1 MEKVW
6 EIHGLTEDEYN
17 LIKERLGREPTK
29 VEAGLLGALWSE
41 HCSYKSSKKHLR
53 KLPTSAPWVV
63 QGPGENAGVIEID
76 DKVWVAFK
84 IESHNHPSYIEPFHG
99 AATGVGGIIRDILS
113 MGARPVALLDSLRF
127 GEPENP
133 ETKSLLRGV
142 VSGIGSYGN
151 SIGVPTV
158 GGETIFEE
166 PYVTNPLVN
175 AFCIGVMPAGRI
187 IRARATKPGQVLFLI
202 GSATG
207 RDGVHGAVMASFEF
221 EEDSEDKRPNVQI
234 GDPFFGKKLIEAVLE
249 AVEKGIVVGM
259 QDLGAA
265 GLGGSVTEL
274 AGKSGMGAEID
285 LSKVPLREELSPYE
299 ILLSE
304 SQERMLLVIEK
315 SDIPVAKDIAEKYHL
330 PWAIV
335 GEVTDTKRLV
345 VKYGDEVVADIPIS
359 LVIDSSPEYDREFK
373 EPAYYV
379 QLSKEDTGKIPPI
392 ELKQALLK
400 VLSSPNIS
408 SKRWIYSQYD
418 FQVGTNTVIIPG
430 GDAAVLRLKWVEKP
444 EISTTSGIALSCEG
458 NGRMVY
464 LDPFEGT
471 RYVVAEACRNV
482 ACVGAKPLAITNC
495 LNFGNPE
502 RPEIMWQFV
511 RAVEGMASACEEL
524 GVPVVSGNVSLYNET
539 VKDGEQRNVYPTP
552 VIACVGRLEEVNR
565 YTDIKFIDN
574 DEILLIGDVFRTMEI
589 GGSEYLKV
597 VHGMIRGPVPKVY
610 FEKEKNLIDL
620 MVKLS
625 RENLINS
632 AHDVSMGGLIVTVLE
647 SLFGT
652 EFGVELDIYCEE
664 RPDFFLFSE
673 VPTRVVISVPH
684 SKLDEVKDIIEE
696 SGVEWMHLGK
706 VTSER
711 TLTVR
716 FNGEEV
722 LRESVSIFEEVWE
735 RSLADRL

>member
-1 MEKVW
+1 MERVW
-6 EIHGLTEDEYN
+6 EIHGLTEDEYK
-17 LIKERLGREPTK
+17 LIREKLGREPTD
-29 VEAGLLGALWSE
+29 VEAGLIGALWSE
-41 HCSYKSSKKHLR
+41 HCSYKSSRKHLR
-53 KLPTSAPWVV
+53 KFPTSAPWVV

-76 DKVWVAFK
+76 ERVWVAFK

-113 MGARPVALLDSLRF
+113 MGARPVALMDSLRF
-127 GEPENP
+127 GELQSPEV
-133 ETKSLLRGV
+133 KSLLRGV

-158 GGETIFEE
+158 GGETVFEG

-187 IRARATKPGQVLFLI
+187 IRARATKPGQVLFLM
-202 GSATG
+202 GSTTG

-221 EEDSEDKRPNVQI
+221 GEDSEDKRPSVQI

-249 AVEKGIVVGM
+249 AVERGVVVGM

-274 AGKSGMGAEID
+274 AGKSGLGAEID
-285 LSKVPLREELSPYE
+285 LSLVPLRQDLTPYE

-304 SQERMLLVIEK
+304 SQERMILVADKTEV
-315 SDIPVAKDIAEKYHL
+315 PVLREIAEKYHL
-330 PWAIV
+330 PWAVV

-345 VKYGDEVVADIPIS
+345 VRYGEEIVADIPVS
-359 LVIDSSPEYDREFK
+359 LITDSSPEYDREVR
-373 EPAYYV
+373 EPLYYRQV
-379 QLSKEDTGKIPPI
+379 NQTDQAKVPPTDLR
-392 ELKQALLK
+392 EALYRL
-400 VLSSPNIS
+400 LSSPNIA

-418 FQVGTNTVIIPG
+418 FQVGTNTVVVPG

-444 EISTTSGIALSCEG
+444 ELSTASGIALSCEG
-458 NGRMVY
+458 NGRMVF
-464 LDPFEGT
+464 LDPYEGT

-482 ACVGAKPLAITNC
+482 ACVGGKPLALTNC

-539 VKDGEQRNVYPTP
+539 VTEEEQRNVYPTP
-552 VIACVGRLEEVNR
+552 VVVCVGRLEEANR
-565 YTDIKFIDN
+565 YTDIKFNDT
-574 DEILLIGDVFRTMEI
+574 DEILLIGDVFRSMEV
-589 GGSEYLKV
+589 GGSEFLKV
-597 VHGMIRGPVPKVY
+597 VHGEVKGPVPKID
-610 FEKEKNLIDL
+610 FQKERKLIDL
-620 MVKLS
+620 MVRLS

-632 AHDVSMGGLIVTVLE
+632 AHDISMGGLIVCVLE

-652 EFGVELDIYCEE
+652 EFGAELDIYCEE
-664 RPDFFLFSE
+664 RADFFLFSE
-673 VPTRVVISVPH
+673 VPTRIVISVPH
-684 SKLDEVKDIIEE
+684 SNLDEVKDIIEE
-696 SGVEWMHLGK
+696 SGVEWMYLGK
-706 VTSER
+706 VTSDR
-711 TLTVR
+711 NLTVR

-722 LRESVSIFEEVWE
+722 LRERITNLEEVWK
-735 RSLADRL
+735 RSLVDRL